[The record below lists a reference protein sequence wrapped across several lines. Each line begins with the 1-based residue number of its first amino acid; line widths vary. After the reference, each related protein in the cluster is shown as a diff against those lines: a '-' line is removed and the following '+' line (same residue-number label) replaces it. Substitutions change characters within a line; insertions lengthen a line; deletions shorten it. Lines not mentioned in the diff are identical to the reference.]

1 MISENTL
8 PKRTVANAF
17 IIWRVPQNIPIN
29 KEMLLENIKKDIKSS
44 KENFDFSYK
53 FYARRERADRTL
65 KFLLQ
70 RRLLDEENGMVSRNV
85 RTKRYIARLPEEVV
99 QLVDSLP
106 VCDPLI
112 LLAGAGD

>member
-1 MISENTL
+1 MTSDNSL

-17 IIWRVPQNIPIN
+17 IIWRVPQNIPIS
-29 KEMLLENIKKDIKSS
+29 KEMLLENIKKDITTA

-53 FYARRERADRTL
+53 FYSRRERPYRTL

-70 RRLLDEENGMVSRNV
+70 RHLLAEKSGLIFRNK
-85 RTKRYIARLPEEVV
+85 RTNRYVARLPEEVV
-99 QLVDSLP
+99 ELIDGLP
-106 VCDPLI
+106 ICDPLI